1 MCSLFFV
8 YTLYLHYI
16 SHSLL
21 YDTTYIQLGT
31 PSSPLNPNNERYLK
45 EEEEDTKKRR
55 LTEEKKTTSSTKVV
69 TSRRTHRKLQTNN
82 DYCGTCAGG
91 TILSQYSC
99 TGYYTCLF
107 GEIGPYRACGTGT
120 VFDASINNCNFAY
133 ATPECGCD
141 ASSPDSYAILNAPP
155 TTSSPVQ
162 APPTTSSPVQ
172 APILEDDGDL
182 SGATTPPPSPSGSTE
197 TAPATPT
204 SGQGDPYYSVNF
216 VNIWREK
223 RVIRSAHQA
232 DLELCGYTA
241 ESVKK

>member
-21 YDTTYIQLGT
+21 YDTIYIQLGT

-45 EEEEDTKKRR
+45 EEEDSKKRR
-55 LTEEKKTTSSTKVV
+55 LTEEEKKTTSSSSTEV
-69 TSRRTHRKLQTNN
+69 TSRNHRKLQTNN
-82 DYCGTCAGG
+82 DYCGTCADGD
-91 TILSQYSC
+91 ILSQYSC

-107 GEIGPYRACGTGT
+107 GEVGPYRACGPGT
-120 VFDASINNCNFAY
+120 VFDSSINNCNFDY

-141 ASSPDSYAILNAPP
+141 ASSPNSYASLNAPP

-162 APPTTSSPVQ
+162 SPRF
-172 APILEDDGDL
+172 EDDGDL
-182 SGATTPPPSPSGSTE
+182 SGAATTTPLPSPAGSTAS
-197 TAPATPT
+197 APATPT